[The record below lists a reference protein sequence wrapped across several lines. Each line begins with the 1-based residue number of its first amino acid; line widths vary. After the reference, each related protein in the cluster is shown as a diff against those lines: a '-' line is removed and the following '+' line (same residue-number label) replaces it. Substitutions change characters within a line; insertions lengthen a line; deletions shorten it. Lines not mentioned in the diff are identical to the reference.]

1 MICKVRHAIS
11 EYKMPAQSRRVIVAL
26 SGGADSMALLRAL
39 LSLRDE
45 LDITLEACHVN
56 HGIRGQSADCD
67 EAFVKAEC
75 DKLGIKLHLLH
86 ADVPSLA
93 RERGLGLEECGRQV
107 RYSFFESLG
116 DCIIATA
123 HTLSDRCETLLLNET
138 RGTSLRGLCS
148 IPAVRGNVIRPLIDC
163 TREEIEAYCAE
174 NEISFVT
181 DETNLDP
188 SYSRNRI
195 RLNVIPELKKINPSF
210 ENAALRLIS
219 SAIEDDDYFAEITRD
234 AFGKAKKENGF
245 DAVFI
250 KNQHPSVRK
259 RLLAYI
265 LKETADITPELVH
278 LKLVEQILDGGTAEI
293 IGNTVVS
300 VKNSVLTV
308 NPERDDA
315 AEWEVDFT
323 SLCAKLPRGTV
334 RAEIVNK
341 NELPPKHIVHNKVID
356 YDRIIGQCVI
366 RNRRA
371 GDKIRPAGSSC
382 TKTLKK
388 LFNEKHL
395 EGRNNR
401 LILADDLGILWVEG
415 IGCADRVK
423 ITEETQKILVIGDAY
438 ND

>member
-1 MICKVRHAIS
+1 
-11 EYKMPAQSRRVIVAL
+11 MPINSKRVVVAL
-26 SGGADSMALLRAL
+26 SGGADSMALLNVL
-39 LSLRDE
+39 YTLKDE
-45 LDITLEACHVN
+45 YAVTLEACHVN
-56 HGIRGQSADCD
+56 HGIRGESADRD
-67 EAFVKAEC
+67 EAFVTAEC
-75 DKLGIKLHLLH
+75 EKLGIKLHLLH

-93 RERGLGLEECGRQV
+93 KERGLGLEECGRQV
-107 RYSFFESLG
+107 RYDFFSSLG

-123 HTLSDRCETLLLNET
+123 HTLSDRCETLILNET
-138 RGTSLRGLCS
+138 RGTSLKGLCS

-174 NEISFVT
+174 NNINFVT

-188 SYSRNRI
+188 TYSRNRI

-210 ENAALRLIS
+210 EKAVSRLIA
-219 SAIEDDDYFAEITRD
+219 SANEDEDYFEALTKETVL
-234 AFGKAKKENGF
+234 KAKKENGF
-245 DAVFI
+245 DADLI

-259 RLLAYI
+259 RMLVSI
-265 LKETADITPELVH
+265 LKQYTGITPELVH

-293 IGNTVVS
+293 IGNTVVT

-308 NPERDDA
+308 NPKKEDM
-315 AEWEVDFT
+315 AEWQADFS
-323 SLCAKLPRGTV
+323 SLCAKLPFGTV
-334 RAEIVNK
+334 KAEIFNK
-341 NELPPKHIVHNKVID
+341 NELPPKHIVHNKVLD
-356 YDRIIGQCVI
+356 YDRIVGQCVI

-371 GDKIRPAGSSC
+371 GDKIRLAGSSC

-401 LILADDLGILWVEG
+401 LILADDLGILWIEG
-415 IGCADRVK
+415 IGCADRAK
-423 ITEETQKILVIGDAY
+423 ITKETQKILVIGEVY